1 MMHSYYIQVRNN
13 TTGTYVASSKFSH
26 VLQGTLYPSFP
37 KVAEHIAA
45 YCRKHYS
52 VYDANKDS
60 IYRIVMYDRSI
71 VWQGPL
77 KELVSYK
84 PPTIEIVT

>member
-26 VLQGTLYPSFP
+26 VLQGTLYSDFA
-37 KVAEHIAA
+37 KVAEHIAN
-45 YCRKHYS
+45 YCRKHHS
-52 VYDANKDS
+52 VYYANVDAT
-60 IYRIVMYDRSI
+60 YRIIMYDRSV
-71 VWQGPL
+71 VWEGTLEQ
-77 KELVSYK
+77 LVSYK